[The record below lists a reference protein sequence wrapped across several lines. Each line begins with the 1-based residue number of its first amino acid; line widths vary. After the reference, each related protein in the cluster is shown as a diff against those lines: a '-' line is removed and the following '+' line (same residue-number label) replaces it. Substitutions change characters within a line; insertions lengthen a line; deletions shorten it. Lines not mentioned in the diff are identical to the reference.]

1 MTMTSIRSLA
11 DRSGWS
17 TLYAWAEGLH
27 RIGAVVG
34 DAFDPAAD
42 MSLYQPRL
50 PQGLILAIFA
60 AIGLALWIAAW
71 RRERPPQ
78 TARSVVGFAALTYA
92 LLVLYY
98 PAWNPQYALY
108 LLPFLVL
115 LWPSPRGVFYAL
127 ALTALCLAEHPT
139 YANLIGLG
147 KQQTLLL
154 VIICARTVLLVA
166 IALDLGLALFRPLS
180 RVRWA
185 PLGLAAISVAALLAA
200 APMFARGYTTERW
213 KASPVRT
220 VALYLNS
227 LPDDAPVVTQQSK
240 LFRQLRPFLER
251 DGRLQAAG
259 GRPGRLDPLPALL
272 AAGPF
277 RYLEAP
283 GDGGD
288 ILAFLD
294 QSGRC
299 PTRLPLDKWRIWVCN
314 GAEDSPLASF
324 DEGIR
329 LEAVQIP
336 DRVPDDGRLPVALFW
351 SAEKQLAKDYTV
363 FVHVVDRDGQMVGQR
378 DQVPAAGKAP
388 TSGWAPGSLIADE
401 YRVPIQAG
409 AGNGPYRVYVG
420 MYDPATGTR
429 LDVTSPNPVSER
441 RLLVRIVQSR

>member
-1 MTMTSIRSLA
+1 MI
-11 DRSGWS
+11 
-17 TLYAWAEGLH
+17 
-27 RIGAVVG
+27 
-34 DAFDPAAD
+34 
-42 MSLYQPRL
+42 L
-50 PQGLILAIFA
+50 PDCMA
-60 AIGLALWIAAW
+60 
-71 RRERPPQ
+71 
-78 TARSVVGFAALTYA
+78 
-92 LLVLYY
+92 
-98 PAWNPQYALY
+98 
-108 LLPFLVL
+108 
-115 LWPSPRGVFYAL
+115 AL

-154 VIICARTVLLVA
+154 VIICPRTVLLVA

-213 KASPVRT
+213 KASPVQT

-329 LEAVQIP
+329 LETVQIP

-378 DQVPAAGKAP
+378 DQAPAAGKAP
-388 TSGWAPGSLIADE
+388 TSGWEPGRLVVDE
-401 YRVPIQAG
+401 YRVRVQTD
-409 AGNGPYRVYVG
+409 AGNGPYQIYVG

-429 LDVTSPNPVSER
+429 LDVTSASAVSER
-441 RLLVRIVQSR
+441 RLLVQTIR

>member
-1 MTMTSIRSLA
+1 M
-11 DRSGWS
+11 
-17 TLYAWAEGLH
+17 
-27 RIGAVVG
+27 VG

-78 TARSVVGFAALTYA
+78 AARSVVGFAALTYA

-147 KQQTLLL
+147 QQPTLLL
-154 VIICARTVLLVA
+154 VIICARTALLLA

-180 RVRWA
+180 RARWA
-185 PLGLAAISVAALLAA
+185 PLGLAAIAVVTLLAA
-200 APMFARGYTTERW
+200 APMFARGYATERW
-213 KASPVRT
+213 EASPVRT

-240 LFRQLRPFLER
+240 LFRQLRPFLAR

-283 GDGGD
+283 GDGGEM
-288 ILAFLD
+288 LAFLD

-299 PTRLPLDKWRIWVCN
+299 STRLPLDKWRIWVCN
-314 GAEDSPLASF
+314 GAASAPVASF
-324 DEGIR
+324 DGGIR
-329 LEAVQIP
+329 LEAAQIP
-336 DRVPDDGRLPVALFW
+336 DRLPADGRLPVTLFW
-351 SAEKQLAKDYTV
+351 SGERPVAKDYTV
-363 FVHVVDRDGQMVGQR
+363 FVHVVGPDGQMVGQW
-378 DQVPAAGKAP
+378 DQAPAAGEAP
-388 TSGWAPGSLIADE
+388 TSGWEPSRLVADE
-401 YRVPIQAG
+401 YSIPVRAG
-409 AGNGPYRVYVG
+409 AGNGPYQVYVG
-420 MYDPATGTR
+420 MYDPATGAR
-429 LDVTSPNPVSER
+429 LDVASTNPVSER
-441 RLLVRIVQSR
+441 RLLVHTIQAQ